1 MAKRRGRKVGSE
13 SGYTGQQEEKRSFE
27 WMPLWGW
34 VLIFLLP
41 LIASELM
48 FWNVGKIPS
57 MVLFPIAWV
66 GFWYVTMER
75 AGWPILKHRKEKSA
89 SGEDVERD

>member
-1 MAKRRGRKVGSE
+1 MAKRKGRRAETKSDF
-13 SGYTGQQEEKRSFE
+13 SGQQEEKRAFE
-27 WMPLWGW
+27 WVPLWGW

-48 FWNVGKIPS
+48 FWNVGKIAS
-57 MVLFPIAWV
+57 MILFPVAWV

-75 AGWPILKHRKEKSA
+75 AGWPMLKNRKDRAS
-89 SGEDVERD
+89 SGEDGE

>member
-1 MAKRRGRKVGSE
+1 MAKRKGRRAGSKSDF
-13 SGYTGQQEEKRSFE
+13 SGPQEEKRAFE
-27 WMPLWGW
+27 WVPLWGW

-57 MVLFPIAWV
+57 MVMFPIAWV
-66 GFWYVTMER
+66 GFWYITMER
-75 AGWPILKHRKEKSA
+75 AGWPILKNRKEKSA
-89 SGEDVERD
+89 ANEEGD

>member
-1 MAKRRGRKVGSE
+1 MAKRKGRRAGSKADF
-13 SGYTGQQEEKRSFE
+13 SGQKQEEKRALE

-34 VLIFLLP
+34 VLLFLLP
-41 LIASELM
+41 LLVSEFM

-57 MVLFPIAWV
+57 MIMFPIAWV

-75 AGWPILKHRKEKSA
+75 AGWPILRNRKEKAVTSED
-89 SGEDVERD
+89 GE

>member
-1 MAKRRGRKVGSE
+1 MAKRRGRRAETKSDF
-13 SGYTGQQEEKRSFE
+13 SGHQEEKRPLE

-34 VLIFLLP
+34 VLLFLLP

-57 MVLFPIAWV
+57 MILFPVAWI

-75 AGWPILKHRKEKSA
+75 AGWPMLKNRREKSA
-89 SGEDVERD
+89 SNEEGD